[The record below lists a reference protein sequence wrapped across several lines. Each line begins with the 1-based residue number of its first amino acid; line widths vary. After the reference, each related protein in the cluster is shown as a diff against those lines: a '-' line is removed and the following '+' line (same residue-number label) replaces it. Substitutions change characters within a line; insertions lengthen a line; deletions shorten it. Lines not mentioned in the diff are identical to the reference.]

1 MDQPITPFQQQLLDL
16 AVSTANQFLALAA
29 VIGVLVAIPS
39 VLLLGRQK
47 PGAGG
52 GMAH

>member
-29 VIGVLVAIPS
+29 VIGVLVAIIAAVVIVRGVS
-39 VLLLGRQK
+39 VR
-47 PGAGG
+47 
-52 GMAH
+52 